1 MNRLWEDTVRA
12 MAIIEEAAREAKQL
26 NRCSSVDELA
36 GHPDLTDLISYD
48 SQSEILGEEM
58 TRLAITYGFERD

>member
-1 MNRLWEDTVRA
+1 MNRLWEDTQRA
-12 MAIIEEAAREAKQL
+12 MAIIEEAAREAQKI
-26 NRCSSVDELA
+26 NRCSSVEELA

-58 TRLAITYGFERD
+58 TRLAITYAYERD